1 MHRMLDWNGDGLYEA
16 SFGFGLQL
24 RPVRPNLGI
33 FDGRGRLIGVVPR
46 YGFGAAVD
54 GDGFDE
60 LISWPQWPDVAP
72 TIEIF
77 GQDYGPEERGVAISA
92 AANPFAYNEPD

>member
-1 MHRMLDWNGDGLYEA
+1 M
-16 SFGFGLQL
+16 
-24 RPVRPNLGI
+24 RPNLGI
-33 FDGRGRLIGVVPR
+33 FDGRGRLMGVVPR
-46 YGFGAAVD
+46 YGFGADVD

-60 LISWPQWPDVAP
+60 LISWTQWPDAAP

-77 GQDYGPEERGVAISA
+77 SQDHRPEELGVAISA